1 MNKTVIKGRAIAL
14 VSKYTDFDQ
23 ANPEKTPAHAFMLVS
38 ERSVNDDGELDRFLS
53 KDGYVMVGTA
63 EITVTLLGRKS
74 MTAGA
79 VKSLRAEKARILAEA
94 QREATRIE
102 ERIQS
107 LLAIEYEAAQ

>member
-1 MNKTVIKGRAIAL
+1 MSKTVISGRAIAL
-14 VSKYTDFDQ
+14 VSNYTNFDP
-23 ANPEKTPAHAFMLVS
+23 AKPDETPAHAFALVS
-38 ERSVNDDGELDRFLS
+38 EESVDEQGALSAFWS

-63 EITVTLLGRKS
+63 EITVTLLDRKD
-74 MTAGA
+74 MTVGA
-79 VKSLRAEKARILAEA
+79 EKSLRAEKAKILAEA